1 MSQQNCNFVSC
12 DKLDKMANRIGT
24 SLASAF
30 FASLERCSCIT
41 ISTFHDDDDD
51 DDNEEGKNRPFL
63 FTKHASFTQSK
74 FSSSWLDLLRYLYAC
89 VKLLER
95 YVYGCRSGKG
105 SNLFIMIDE
114 IVFILFHRSL
124 SNRLCIYSYFAPLWN
139 MMSYTCP
146 IEREKFI

>member
-74 FSSSWLDLLRYLYAC
+74 FSSS
-89 VKLLER
+89 
-95 YVYGCRSGKG
+95 
-105 SNLFIMIDE
+105 
-114 IVFILFHRSL
+114 
-124 SNRLCIYSYFAPLWN
+124 
-139 MMSYTCP
+139 
-146 IEREKFI
+146 